1 MSVIVK
7 DPSSKVNNLDLF
19 VCDRKIIP
27 EVTMSDQFHQN
38 RLTSPYDGLFFKNKC
53 IW

>member
-19 VCDRKIIP
+19 VCDRKTVDLWI
-27 EVTMSDQFHQN
+27 SA
-38 RLTSPYDGLFFKNKC
+38 S
-53 IW
+53 